1 MTAPAR
7 HWIEIA
13 TLVLAKCSAVDL
25 WFPNASDAAVLAWA
39 HEFST
44 SRLDRADLLAGVSRA
59 YRVEPDGYRPTPASL
74 IRHGRAA
81 YLDALRELPEDKRAD
96 LDRACHELQDIG
108 VPTTLAHRVARLG
121 ALGRPWRHLVDEDQA
136 RQLIDRMANR
146 PVLTPNPPLAL
157 PPAEQAALVSYRQ
170 MSGNPPEHAAPQ
182 PIPFRSVA

>member
-7 HWIEIA
+7 HWIETA
-13 TLVLAKCSAVDL
+13 TLVLAKCSATDL

-81 YLDALRELPEDKRAD
+81 YLDALRELPDERRAE
-96 LDRACHELQDIG
+96 LDRVIHELQDIG
-108 VPTTLAHRVARLG
+108 VPIPLAHRTARCI
-121 ALGRPWRHLVDEDQA
+121 ALRRPWRDLLNEDQA
-136 RQLIDRMANR
+136 AALTARMTA
-146 PVLTPNPPLAL
+146 PPKALTANPPRELAETL
-157 PPAEQAALVSYRQ
+157 APYRR
-170 MSGNPPEHAAPQ
+170 MSGNPPRHALAEPVQ
-182 PIPFRSVA
+182 PFRSVA